1 MRPNVEY
8 YRVETRTEIR
18 IDIEF
23 SYPTTEFVMNL
34 QLLAVLQRAVGL
46 SCAYVVGSCTTVV
59 MFCINLESDPH
70 SSSIY

>member
-1 MRPNVEY
+1 
-8 YRVETRTEIR
+8 
-18 IDIEF
+18 
-23 SYPTTEFVMNL
+23 MNL